1 MKLSLDS
8 KTVII
13 VNYYGLVWFG
23 LVWSGYNKPARKLK
37 TVQEQQNSR

>member
-1 MKLSLDS
+1 M
-8 KTVII
+8 
-13 VNYYGLVWFG
+13 VWFG